1 MNRSLMLLAAAL
13 VALLS
18 SWRPALANDS
28 TGFQGTTG
36 IELSTTD
43 AIEMASEDL
52 RIGVDEIRVSYVFRN
67 VSGQA
72 VETMVV
78 FPFPDLDLSAGLE
91 GPNWDFPAH
100 GPDFL
105 NFRLWVNDQPIPPTL
120 ERRAFFKGKDVT
132 QELAAAGVL
141 DVGPWKQGGYDPQF
155 KAIPRQT
162 LDRLR
167 SLGLITDGDDDRDMP
182 TWTLRTKYFWKQTFP
197 AHGETRIRHAYKP
210 FIGRM
215 VGMKSAD
222 IKGTTVV
229 GRLVGEDRSGKDRYC
244 LDAATRQALEGIE
257 QRGAVLF
264 SPMELEYILTTARNW
279 RGPIGQFHLVIDK
292 GSPENI
298 ASLCWDGLRKTG
310 PTRFESSITNFVPQT
325 DIRLLILTREKLG
338 VP

>member
-1 MNRSLMLLAAAL
+1 MVLAAAAL
-13 VALLS
+13 ALLS
-18 SWRPALANDS
+18 SWHPARANDS

-36 IELSTTD
+36 IELSTTGD
-43 AIEMASEDL
+43 IAMASEEL
-52 RIGVDEIRVSYVFRN
+52 RIGLDEIRVSYVFRN
-67 VSGQA
+67 VSDHP

-91 GPNWDFPAH
+91 APNWDFPVH

-105 NFRLWVNDQPIPPTL
+105 NFRVWVDDRPVPASL
-120 ERRAFFKGKDVT
+120 ERRAFFKGRDVT
-132 QELAAAGVL
+132 DTLAAAGVL
-141 DVGPWKQGGYDPQF
+141 EVGPWKQGGYDPQF
-155 KAIPRQT
+155 KTVPRQT

-167 SLGLITDGDDDRDMP
+167 GLGLITDGDDDQDMP

-197 AHGETRIRHAYKP
+197 AHGETRIRHTYKP

-215 VGMKSAD
+215 VGLKSAD
-222 IKGTTVV
+222 ISGRSAV
-229 GRLVGEDRSGKDRYC
+229 GRLVGEDRSGQDRYC
-244 LDAATRQALEGIE
+244 LDAATRQALERVE
-257 QRGAVLF
+257 KREAVLF

-292 GSPENI
+292 GNAENI

-310 PTRFESSITNFVPQT
+310 PTSFESSITNFVPQT

-338 VP
+338 VPR